1 MKPAPVA
8 AAPAP
13 AAAAPVAAPVA
24 AAPVIK
30 ELFNIKELN
39 DIEDIKT
46 RAGLKKIY
54 MQSKKSAKSNEDT
67 LNEMIAFLENENKID
82 DTIKSKLDGLR

>member
-1 MKPAPVA
+1 
-8 AAPAP
+8 
-13 AAAAPVAAPVA
+13 
-24 AAPVIK
+24 
-30 ELFNIKELN
+30 
-39 DIEDIKT
+39 
-46 RAGLKKIY
+46 